1 MGVKGTQWGTKEPYR
16 EQRNPMGSPEG
27 PENPMGD
34 QGTQWGPKEPNGG
47 QWNPIGDKGTQWG
60 T

>member
-1 MGVKGTQWGTKEPYR
+1 
-16 EQRNPMGSPEG
+16 MGSPEG